1 MYQLLKYLYLM
12 YIDVHIERQCHS
24 TRLINTGNQVLLFL
38 FSNWIFLFRNYRY
51 IAKVHLGNI
60 LHRAR
65 RSDEA
70 VLVLHAAIDHYRHSP
85 VAHITLGNVYATLA
99 FYNV

>member
-1 MYQLLKYLYLM
+1 MLVTK
-12 YIDVHIERQCHS
+12 D
-24 TRLINTGNQVLLFL
+24 LLFYY
-38 FSNWIFLFRNYRY
+38 RNFRY
-51 IAKVHLGNI
+51 IPKVHLGNI

-70 VLVLHAAIDHYRHSP
+70 VLVLHAAVDHHRTSP
-85 VAHITLGNVYATLA
+85 IAHITLGNVYATLA